1 MWFEA
6 LDLTRKS
13 IWFDKLLIKLLE
25 GSPQVS
31 SLLGATPFL
40 DKPPRYIRAIVYR
53 YAYTSQEQRNKN
65 GQVWQ
70 RGNYQIYSSVKT
82 LGKTSL

>member
-70 RGNYQIYSSVKT
+70 RGNYRIYSSVKT